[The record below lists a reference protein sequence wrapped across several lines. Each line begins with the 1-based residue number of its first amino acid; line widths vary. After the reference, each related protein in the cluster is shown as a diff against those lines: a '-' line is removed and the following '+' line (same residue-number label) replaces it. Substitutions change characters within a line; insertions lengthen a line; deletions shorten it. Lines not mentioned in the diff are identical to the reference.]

1 MSIGPLIGIQII
13 MNDTGEITGYRITF
27 LEWAVTPN
35 GWDFDER
42 HEYYSGKTAENCTKV
57 YNRIMELETNKRK
70 YTDIEIF
77 PLYSDINIFNE

>member
-1 MSIGPLIGIQII
+1 
-13 MNDTGEITGYRITF
+13 MNNTGEITGYRITF
-27 LEWAVTPN
+27 LEWEVTPN

-42 HEYYSGKTAENCTKV
+42 HEYYSAKTVDDCTKV
-57 YNRIMELETNKRK
+57 GNRIIELEINKRK